1 MHKSSESVTPCVSR
15 KSINHRGGGCR
26 IFAKGW
32 SGVVIFTALVTLES
46 PGLPPE
52 LDMGQCGLL
61 GYDLTPGVYD
71 QGEQNREISP
81 SIKSDTETHITASLQ
96 QLLNIL
102 EKIPIIHHYEVIEIV
117 WTLKS
122 NIYTF

>member
-1 MHKSSESVTPCVSR
+1 MCFQKIYKPSR
-15 KSINHRGGGCR
+15 RWLQNICQGLVGAR
-26 IFAKGW
+26 
-32 SGVVIFTALVTLES
+32 VVIFTALVTLES

-102 EKIPIIHHYEVIEIV
+102 EKVPIFHHEAIEII
-117 WTLKS
+117 WT
-122 NIYTF
+122 

>member
-1 MHKSSESVTPCVSR
+1 MYFQKIYKPSR
-15 KSINHRGGGCR
+15 RWLQNICQGLVAR
-26 IFAKGW
+26 
-32 SGVVIFTALVTLES
+32 VVIFTALVTLES

-81 SIKSDTETHITASLQ
+81 SIKSDTETHIHITASLQ

-102 EKIPIIHHYEVIEIV
+102 EKNA
-117 WTLKS
+117 
-122 NIYTF
+122 NISS

>member
-1 MHKSSESVTPCVSR
+1 MYFQKIYKPSR
-15 KSINHRGGGCR
+15 RWLQNICQGLVAR
-26 IFAKGW
+26 
-32 SGVVIFTALVTLES
+32 VVIFTALVTLES
-46 PGLPPE
+46 PGLPSE

-81 SIKSDTETHITASLQ
+81 SIKSDTEGHITASLQ

-102 EKIPIIHHYEVIEIV
+102 EKNA
-117 WTLKS
+117 
-122 NIYTF
+122 NISS